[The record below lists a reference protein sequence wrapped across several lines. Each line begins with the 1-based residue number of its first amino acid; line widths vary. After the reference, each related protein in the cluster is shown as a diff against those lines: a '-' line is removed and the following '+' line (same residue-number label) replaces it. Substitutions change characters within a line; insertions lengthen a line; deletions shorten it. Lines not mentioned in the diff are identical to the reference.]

1 MLLLMYT
8 LPLGKEDFMPS
19 RAAAWRVVGLAVPV
33 FVVACSDTFDTTR
46 SPPPRGTLGAEF
58 FGVVCDRVGAQSL
71 HEDLTGAS
79 YHDICH
85 PRSDGTYADQV
96 DTSALPPVVAG
107 AMGAN
112 GQPVPLAQ
120 QQSDRNYGIARVQ
133 TLAQHRS
140 AVIGAIDATFPDTQ
154 VPIKDLSNPDPTQT
168 CAAPAAGG
176 EGSYHTELTG
186 LLERMTTLYD
196 DGTIPQQTEAVARV
210 IDAFKASPEAQT
222 AWAVYDARAGY
233 RPIDINLGAVR
244 PTIAY
249 SDLREFTNVTLSL
262 LSIDSQPYSGSLVP
276 GAAYPQLSQLVATSH
291 AELLNS
297 TPDPAPALLATS
309 TDAITGR
316 TVLSRPRTDL
326 EFLQTLFYAQN
337 PVFGGGESRYIV
349 QRDPRG
355 YVTVPLVGGKV
366 PPPFVDTNGDG
377 LPDVDG
383 TGAFVTNSGSPAP
396 SPFYAVGAPDALARD
411 ASSRALASPGGPLLY
426 GFIDTSHTYTAT
438 LVHNLQPLLDPN
450 PQDSH
455 ETVMDM
461 LSGAEVVL
469 GTRKPNTAKT
479 YADGETVTYSA
490 YDTTKSPMLDL
501 LYAFGN
507 ILADPTTDDTLTFV
521 KTLVT
526 QNPGAVARMMGDGLY
541 AKSLANMDT
550 MGKLPSTSTFWDDMI
565 DVTIQIEQEP
575 GLLEDVLRALGDDAS
590 LPLSQSFSAYM
601 QDLDHISYDR
611 NNLNGPAFN
620 ETTNNGSPPSSPV
633 NRGQPDTSTN
643 RSEMQRF
650 LQAIYDTNG
659 VTACNKTGAVVHA
672 QGVPLLGTI
681 DVPAGPAN
689 NVLAAGILAA
699 HYGSKTTFNACE
711 VFKIENL
718 AAFYLDSIVGAANM
732 YFRDDFLRNGL
743 GGIGAATVGLIEQ
756 SSGLGYDPNN
766 ADTYNGSDLSKPGF
780 WDTSGSMSF
789 RPKPGWLNRLVFFDI
804 AKDSPN
810 PGDKNYTTNHFLSD
824 LQGTQ
829 IGTSICP
836 ENVIPDPCYQSSTCG
851 DATDIASNHMIE
863 GLRSCPT
870 GDWAFNRDQDA
881 TFVWEELG
889 FYQSITPLVTAFSL
903 AKNPTTGQPRH
914 REDLFIALMNVL
926 NKHWQSAQGAAAN
939 PNECALAVDS
949 TGKAT
954 STCSQDGADSYEPLL
969 SQIFSSDMLTALNAF
984 MKVVEGISI
993 PTCAKADPTTG
1004 ACTMAGPSTN
1014 GVSILAN
1021 ATRALVDP
1029 ARAKAV
1035 GLVDN
1040 HGNVTSQRNDGTT
1053 NPQVTP
1059 IYLVLEALDEID
1071 QAFAAY
1077 AQANPND
1084 TGRQAQWRLA
1094 RSQLV
1099 DQFLGVNG
1107 ENTPMQ
1113 SFQDPSLPQILPVIV
1128 DTVRAQVAAHC
1139 PGPPYGACSWARQ
1152 QLTQNAAAT
1161 VGGPTFAS
1169 FIDLTE
1175 AIRKNDTARAELEKL
1190 LTYLADAGSNN
1201 DALAEFLATADDL
1214 IQVMR
1219 DDANLVPLYHV
1230 LATAAEPTTTD
1241 ANGNTQRGVVDATT
1255 ALLAK
1260 IAGHAYQGN
1269 SNVEICSSE
1278 IDPEG
1283 LVDIAL
1289 ANLVTPMK
1297 DANGNPTETPLEVF
1311 LDAIADVNRASPGTQ
1326 GPMQG
1331 TDLANA
1337 ANELSEFLLDPQRGL
1352 EQYYA
1357 IVRNGT
1363 VH

>member
-1 MLLLMYT
+1 
-8 LPLGKEDFMPS
+8 MPT
-19 RAAAWRVVGLAVPV
+19 RASARRVLGLAVPV
-33 FVVACSDTFDTTR
+33 FFVACSDTFDTTR
-46 SPPPRGTLGAEF
+46 TPPPRGTLGAEF
-58 FGVVCDRVGAQSL
+58 YGIICDRLGAQSL

-79 YHDICH
+79 YHDVCH

-96 DTSALPPVVAG
+96 DMSALPPIVDG
-107 AMGAN
+107 QIGAN
-112 GQPVPLAQ
+112 GQPVSAAQ
-120 QQSDRNYGIARVQ
+120 QQSDRNYGVGRVQ
-133 TLAQHRS
+133 TLAQHRT
-140 AVIGAIDATFPDTQ
+140 AVIGAFDAMLPDTQ
-154 VPIKDLSNPDPTQT
+154 VPIKDLGNTDPTKT
-168 CAAPAAGG
+168 CNPPAASG
-176 EGSYHTELTG
+176 EGSYHTELAG
-186 LLERMTTLYD
+186 LLERMTTLYND
-196 DGTIPQQTEAVARV
+196 RTIPQQTEAVARV
-210 IDAFKASPEAQT
+210 IDAFKASPEAQK
-222 AWAVYDARAGY
+222 AWAVYDVRAGY

-249 SDLREFTNVTLSL
+249 TGLREFANASLGL

-276 GAAYPQLSQLVATSH
+276 GPAYPQLSQLLATAH

-297 TPDPAPALLATS
+297 TPDPAVALLATT

-337 PVFGGGESRYIV
+337 MVFGGGQDRYIV

-355 YVTVPLVGGKV
+355 YVNVPLVAGKV
-366 PPPFVDTNGDG
+366 PAPFVDADGDG
-377 LPDVDG
+377 LADVDG
-383 TGAFVTNSGSPAP
+383 TGAFLTSDGSKAP
-396 SPFYAVGAPDALARD
+396 SPFFAVGAPDAKARD
-411 ASSRALASPGGPLLY
+411 TASRALSAPGGPLLY
-426 GFIDTSHTYTAT
+426 GFIDTSHTYAAT
-438 LVHNLQPLLDPN
+438 LVHNLEPLVDPN
-450 PQDSH
+450 PADHH
-455 ETVMDM
+455 ETMMDM
-461 LSGAEVVL
+461 LAGAEVVL
-469 GTRKPNTAKT
+469 GARKPNTSKT
-479 YADGETVTYSA
+479 YADGETVKYDA
-490 YDTTKSPMLDL
+490 YDTTNSPALDL

-507 ILADPTTDDTLTFV
+507 ILADGSTGDTLTFA
-521 KTLVT
+521 KTLVA
-526 QNPGAVARMMGDGLY
+526 QNPGAMARMVGDSLY
-541 AKSLANMDT
+541 AKSLADADML
-550 MGKLPSTSTFWDDMI
+550 GKLPSTSTFWDEMI

-575 GLLEDVLRALGDDAS
+575 GLLEDVLRALGEDAS
-590 LPLSQSFSAYM
+590 LPLSDSFSAYM

-620 ETTNNGSPPSSPV
+620 ETTNDGSPPSKPV
-633 NRGQPDTSTN
+633 NRAQPDTGAN

-650 LQAIYDTNG
+650 LQTIYDTNN

-672 QGVPLLGTI
+672 QGVPLLGSI

-689 NVLAAGILAA
+689 NILAQGILAA

-718 AAFYLDSIVGAANM
+718 AAFYLDSMVGAASM

-743 GGIGAATVGLIEQ
+743 AGIGAATVGLIEQ

-766 ADTYNGSDLSKPGF
+766 ADTYNGPDLSKPGF
-780 WDTSGSMSF
+780 WDTSGSQTF

-804 AKDSPN
+804 PKDSPN
-810 PGDKNYTTNHFLSD
+810 PGDKNYTTNHFLND

-836 ENVIPDPCYQSSTCG
+836 ENVIQDPCYQSSTCG
-851 DATDIASNHMIE
+851 DAIDIAANHMIN
-863 GLRSCPT
+863 GLRSCPA

-881 TFVWEELG
+881 TFVWEDLG
-889 FYQSITPLVTAFSL
+889 FYQSITPLVSAFAV
-903 AKNPTTGQPRH
+903 AKNPMTGQPRH

-926 NKHWQSAQGAAAN
+926 HKHWQTAAGAAAN

-954 STCSQDGADSYEPLL
+954 STCSQDGADTYEPLL
-969 SQIFSSDMLTALNAF
+969 AQIFSSDMLTNVHDF
-984 MKVVEGISI
+984 VKVVEGISV

-1004 ACTMAGPSTN
+1004 ACTMAGPATD
-1014 GVSILAN
+1014 GITILAN

-1035 GLVDN
+1035 MLVDR
-1040 HGNVTSQRNDGTT
+1040 HGNPTSRRNDGTT

-1059 IYLVLEALDEID
+1059 IYLVLQSLDEID

-1084 TGRQAQWRLA
+1084 TGRQAQWRQA

-1099 DQFLGVNG
+1099 DQFLSVNG
-1107 ENTPMQ
+1107 ENTKTQ
-1113 SFQDPSLPQILPVIV
+1113 SFKDPTLPQILPVLV
-1128 DTVRAQVAAHC
+1128 DTLRAQVAAHC
-1139 PGPPYGACSWARQ
+1139 PGPPYGACPWARQ
-1152 QLTQNAAAT
+1152 QLTQNAADT

-1169 FIDLTE
+1169 TLDLTE
-1175 AIRKNDTARAELEKL
+1175 AIRKNDTGRAELEKL
-1190 LTYLADAGSNN
+1190 LTYLLDAGSNN

-1230 LATAAEPTTTD
+1230 LATAAAPTTTD
-1241 ANGNTQRGVVDATT
+1241 ASGNMQLGVVDATT
-1255 ALLAK
+1255 ALLSK
-1260 IAGHAYQGN
+1260 IAGHAYLPG
-1269 SNVEICSSE
+1269 SNVELCSSE

-1283 LVDIAL
+1283 LVNIAL

-1297 DANGNPTETPLEVF
+1297 DANGQPTETPLEVF
-1311 LDAIADVNRASPGTQ
+1311 LDAIADVNRVSPGTT
-1326 GPMQG
+1326 GPIQG

-1337 ANELSEFLLDPQRGL
+1337 ANELSEFFLDPQRGL